1 MRSKLR
7 MADLQKQLPSVFMSL
22 KATAAG
28 EESCKQ
34 DSSPAAPRKYRNHN
48 RAERY
53 RREGGEMAVSG
64 IGTAYNIL
72 YDYQSRTQGT
82 EQESKQNERFSDSLT
97 TDGKTVPYG
106 AMAKDGI
113 IKYKGVIFTCDYENN
128 RICLGDVSDKNKCI
142 NIALSGGGSL
152 VVNRENLGDLSRAI
166 GMFSP
171 EDVNLILRALAR
183 DKQIQKMQ
191 HEIDD
196 MENGEEAQQVIRE
209 KMQEIYKKVTKGE
222 TEEKFQIGGQSYSKK
237 EWEKL
242 LEEFDDA
249 QDEVKEEQEERL
261 KKLLEEK
268 EKRKLLEKQQA
279 DGDEEEDELD
289 KRIEK
294 LFEDRVV
301 E

>member
-7 MADLQKQLPSVFMSL
+7 MADRQKRLPSVFMSL
-22 KATAAG
+22 KAT
-28 EESCKQ
+28 
-34 DSSPAAPRKYRNHN
+34 RRRRRNHN

-53 RREGGEMAVSG
+53 HREGGQMAVSG

-82 EQESKQNERFSDSLT
+82 EQENKQSERFSDALSA
-97 TDGKTVPYG
+97 DGKTVPYG

-113 IKYKGVIFTCDYENN
+113 IEYKGVIFTCDYEHN

-279 DGDEEEDELD
+279 DDEEEENELD

-294 LFEDRVV
+294 LFEDRT

>member
-1 MRSKLR
+1 
-7 MADLQKQLPSVFMSL
+7 
-22 KATAAG
+22 
-28 EESCKQ
+28 
-34 DSSPAAPRKYRNHN
+34 
-48 RAERY
+48 
-53 RREGGEMAVSG
+53 
-64 IGTAYNIL
+64 
-72 YDYQSRTQGT
+72 
-82 EQESKQNERFSDSLT
+82 
-97 TDGKTVPYG
+97 
-106 AMAKDGI
+106 
-113 IKYKGVIFTCDYENN
+113 
-128 RICLGDVSDKNKCI
+128 
-142 NIALSGGGSL
+142 
-152 VVNRENLGDLSRAI
+152 
-166 GMFSP
+166 MFSP

-261 KKLLEEK
+261 EKLLEE
-268 EKRKLLEKQQA
+268 EKKKKLLEKQQA
-279 DGDEEEDELD
+279 AEDEEEDELD
-289 KRIEK
+289 KHIEK
-294 LFEDRVV
+294 LFEDRT

>member
-1 MRSKLR
+1 

-28 EESCKQ
+28 EESCTQ

>member
-1 MRSKLR
+1 MFTDENVSYGWLTCRSGC
-7 MADLQKQLPSVFMSL
+7 PSVFMSL
-22 KATAAG
+22 KAT
-28 EESCKQ
+28 
-34 DSSPAAPRKYRNHN
+34 RRRRRNHN

-53 RREGGEMAVSG
+53 RREGGQMAVSG

-82 EQESKQNERFSDSLT
+82 EQENKQSERFSDALSA
-97 TDGKTVPYG
+97 DGKTVPYG

-113 IKYKGVIFTCDYENN
+113 IEYKGVIFTCDYENN

-196 MENGEEAQQVIRE
+196 MENGEEAQRVIRE

-279 DGDEEEDELD
+279 DDEEEENELD

-294 LFEDRVV
+294 LFEDRT

>member
-1 MRSKLR
+1 MFTDENVSYGWLTCRSGC
-7 MADLQKQLPSVFMSL
+7 PSVFMSL
-22 KATAAG
+22 KAT
-28 EESCKQ
+28 
-34 DSSPAAPRKYRNHN
+34 RRRRRNHN

-53 RREGGEMAVSG
+53 HREGGQMAVSG

-82 EQESKQNERFSDSLT
+82 EQENKQSERFSDALSA
-97 TDGKTVPYG
+97 DGKTVPYG

-113 IKYKGVIFTCDYENN
+113 IEYKGVIFTCDYENN

-261 KKLLEEK
+261 EKLLEE
-268 EKRKLLEKQQA
+268 EKKKKLLEKQQA
-279 DGDEEEDELD
+279 DDEEEEDELD

-294 LFEDRVV
+294 LFEDRT

>member
-1 MRSKLR
+1 
-7 MADLQKQLPSVFMSL
+7 
-22 KATAAG
+22 
-28 EESCKQ
+28 
-34 DSSPAAPRKYRNHN
+34 
-48 RAERY
+48 
-53 RREGGEMAVSG
+53 MAVSG

-82 EQESKQNERFSDSLT
+82 EQENMQSERFSDALSA
-97 TDGKTVPYG
+97 DGKTVPYG

-113 IKYKGVIFTCDYENN
+113 IEYKGVIFTCDYENN

-222 TEEKFQIGGQSYSKK
+222 TEEKFQIGGQSYTKK

-279 DGDEEEDELD
+279 DDEEEEDELD

-294 LFEDRVV
+294 LFEDRAV

>member
-1 MRSKLR
+1 MFTDENVSYGWLTCRSGC
-7 MADLQKQLPSVFMSL
+7 PSVFMSL
-22 KATAAG
+22 KAT
-28 EESCKQ
+28 
-34 DSSPAAPRKYRNHN
+34 RRRRRNHN

-53 RREGGEMAVSG
+53 HREGGQMAVSG

-82 EQESKQNERFSDSLT
+82 EQENKQSERFSDALSA
-97 TDGKTVPYG
+97 DGKTVPYG
-106 AMAKDGI
+106 TMAKDGI
-113 IKYKGVIFTCDYENN
+113 IEYKGVIFTCDYENN

-261 KKLLEEK
+261 EKLLEEK

-279 DGDEEEDELD
+279 DDEEEEDELD

-294 LFEDRVV
+294 LFEDRT

>member
-1 MRSKLR
+1 MRIKLR
-7 MADLQKQLPSVFMSL
+7 MADLQKRLPSVFMSL
-22 KATAAG
+22 KAT
-28 EESCKQ
+28 
-34 DSSPAAPRKYRNHN
+34 RRRRRNHN

-53 RREGGEMAVSG
+53 HREGGQMAVSG

-82 EQESKQNERFSDSLT
+82 EQENKQSERFSDALSA
-97 TDGKTVPYG
+97 DGKTVPYG
-106 AMAKDGI
+106 TMAKDGI
-113 IKYKGVIFTCDYENN
+113 IEYKGVIFTCDYENN

-152 VVNRENLGDLSRAI
+152 VVNRENVGDLSRAI

-196 MENGEEAQQVIRE
+196 MENGEEVQQVIRE

-279 DGDEEEDELD
+279 DDDEEEDELD

>member
-1 MRSKLR
+1 
-7 MADLQKQLPSVFMSL
+7 
-22 KATAAG
+22 
-28 EESCKQ
+28 
-34 DSSPAAPRKYRNHN
+34 
-48 RAERY
+48 
-53 RREGGEMAVSG
+53 MAVSG

-82 EQESKQNERFSDSLT
+82 EQENKQSERFSDALSA
-97 TDGKTVPYG
+97 DGKTVPYG
-106 AMAKDGI
+106 TMAKDGI
-113 IKYKGVIFTCDYENN
+113 IEYKGVIFTCDYENN

-152 VVNRENLGDLSRAI
+152 VVNRENVGDLSRAI

-261 KKLLEEK
+261 EKLLEE
-268 EKRKLLEKQQA
+268 EKKKKLLEKQQA
-279 DGDEEEDELD
+279 AEEEEEDELD

-294 LFEDRVV
+294 LFEDRAV